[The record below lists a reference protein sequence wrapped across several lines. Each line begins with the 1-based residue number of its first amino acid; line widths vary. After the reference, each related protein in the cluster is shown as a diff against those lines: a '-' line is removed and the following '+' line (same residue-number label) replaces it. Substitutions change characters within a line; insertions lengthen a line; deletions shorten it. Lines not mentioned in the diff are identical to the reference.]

1 MDEELDTPTGGES
14 LSIEQAAAAFV
25 KASTPDEADTS
36 QSEVEDEDEAATTDD
51 ELQAS
56 DEDVS
61 EETDG
66 ETDDEE
72 GQAEETDDAEEPETE
87 GGRIVAHDGRV
98 KLPDGSWST
107 VGELIQGN
115 LRDRDYRQKTMEA
128 AEVRK
133 AAEAQSAAIKASE
146 EQLNQMREYNISL
159 IKSILPPQPDPSK
172 ADPRSPNYDPAG
184 YQAEQVAFQQWAS
197 HLQHLE
203 AEQQRANEARQAE
216 TAKQTEERL
225 KTEWN
230 TALEKLP
237 ELKDPKKLES
247 FGKDTMKY
255 GVEAYYYTPQELA
268 NIHHDHRQLLVLKDA
283 IAWRKLQASKATV
296 QKKVEGRPPIT
307 KGGNRLTTGGKNARK
322 ATDAITK
329 ARASGDINDVTAA
342 FIASLNKG

>member
-1 MDEELDTPTGGES
+1 MEDIDTQETGGES

-56 DEDVS
+56 DEDES

-66 ETDDEE
+66 EDDPE
-72 GQAEETDDAEEPETE
+72 GQAESEDEDAEEPETE
-87 GGRIVAHDGRV
+87 KGRYVAHNGRV
-98 KLPDGSWST
+98 KLPDGSEST
-107 VGELIQGN
+107 IADLIAGN
-115 LRDRDYRQKTMEA
+115 MKERDYRQKTMELA
-128 AEVRK
+128 PLKKEV
-133 AAEAQSAAIKASE
+133 EAQSAALKASE
-146 EQLNQMREYNISL
+146 QQLEQQREYVVSL
-159 IKSILPPQPDPSK
+159 VKSILPPQPDPSK

-184 YQAEQVAFQQWAS
+184 YQAEQVAFQQWAQ

-255 GVEAYYYTPQELA
+255 GVEAYDYTPQELA

-329 ARASGDINDVTAA
+329 ARASGDIADVTAA